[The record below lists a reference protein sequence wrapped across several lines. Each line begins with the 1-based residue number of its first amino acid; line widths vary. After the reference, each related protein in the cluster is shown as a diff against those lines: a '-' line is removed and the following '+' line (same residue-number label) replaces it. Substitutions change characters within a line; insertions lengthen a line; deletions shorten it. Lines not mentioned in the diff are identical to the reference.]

1 MSEKRLAS
9 SGDSFVDLTE
19 MQTVDLLNKLSDE
32 NTRLHKKVDE
42 QQATIENYQKSRDK
56 WRTKCHQAEEK
67 VEYWKHKSLDLYKLL
82 RRVNLSDKEW
92 EEFLNIINE
101 NELED
106 DGDGV

>member
-42 QQATIENYQKSRDK
+42 QQATIERLVRKLKKYAKIGEGQLKQIIELQEETKRLEK
-56 WRTKCHQAEEK
+56 MIWKIQWRFQQEVGIEK
-67 VEYWKHKSLDLYKLL
+67 AREHY
-82 RRVNLSDKEW
+82 REIDKEMQ
-92 EEFLNIINE
+92 E
-101 NELED
+101 
-106 DGDGV
+106 